1 MSRRVNTLKGQKR
14 RRGTLVWVTGAVA
27 FVSALLYWEQTAL
40 LYVLSTLAMCGLLL
54 VVAFSDLEGRDKEL
68 TEANRQQKT
77 SPADAGEVTAAA
89 GRSVARRNEGATR
102 RLKTTARRNV
112 GVG

>member
-1 MSRRVNTLKGQKR
+1 MSRRVSTPGGQKR
-14 RRGTLVWVTGAVA
+14 RRSSLIWVLSAVA

-68 TEANRQQKT
+68 SESTLNDKASTANDNEMT
-77 SPADAGEVTAAA
+77 TAPSPDP
-89 GRSVARRNEGATR
+89 ARGATKR
-102 RLKTTARRNV
+102 KRQDAA
-112 GVG
+112 